1 MKSTADSGP
10 DEHAGPE
17 ATPSPAIAEPGEPA
31 APPTPWAK
39 TAVRIVVAVVVA
51 GAIFA
56 FAIPRLTNADY
67 KKAWDDLRHL
77 SLWNLV
83 VLNGANLWNVVS
95 YWFMLMI
102 ALPGLTWGQAMVV
115 NNGSTAVANVMPGGG
130 ALGMGVT
137 WKMLRSWGF
146 SGPAISRQI
155 LVVGVW
161 NNFAKLAL
169 PVIAWAVLILGGG
182 SSGPLISAAITGL
195 VVLAVAV
202 AVLWAILASDAFARR
217 FGSSVERVINVGLR
231 AIRRKPLTGLDDGM
245 SEYRTELIETIRSR
259 GPALTIAVVIDHLAL
274 YFVLLLSLRAVGV
287 TDEAISWQEAL
298 AAFATMRLVTAVPI
312 TPGGLG
318 FVEGGLVAVLAKM
331 APGDSIELNS
341 KILAAVLIF
350 RLISYV
356 TPIILGALSLMYWT
370 VSDRWKVPST
380 PAGVLDPAGST

>member
-1 MKSTADSGP
+1 MEID
-10 DEHAGPE
+10 DAGAPM
-17 ATPSPAIAEPGEPA
+17 TPPASR
-31 APPTPWAK
+31 TK
-39 TAVRIVVAVVVA
+39 TVLRIVVAIVVA
-51 GAIFA
+51 IAIFV
-56 FAIPRLTNADY
+56 FAIPHLSNASY
-67 KKAWDDLRHL
+67 RQAWEDLRHL
-77 SLWNLV
+77 SLWHLV
-83 VLNGANLWNVVS
+83 ELFGANLWNVVS

-195 VVLAVAV
+195 VVLAIAV
-202 AVLWAILASDAFARR
+202 AVLWAILASDVFARR
-217 FGSSVERVINVGLR
+217 FGSFVERLLNLALR
-231 AIRRKPLTGLDDGM
+231 AVRRKPLTGLDGGM
-245 SEYRTELIETIRSR
+245 SEYRTELIETIRAR
-259 GPALTIAVVIDHLAL
+259 GPALTIAVIVDHLAL

-287 TDEAISWQEAL
+287 SNEAISWQEAL

-331 APGDSIELNS
+331 APGNSIDLES

-356 TPIILGALSLMYWT
+356 TPIVLGALSLMYWT
-370 VSDRWKVPST
+370 VSDRWKVPAVGGEV
-380 PAGVLDPAGST
+380 AGAN